1 MTEKTARKEAE
12 KTTLPDML
20 HAASSIALS
29 FIPGAGEL
37 FNACVMAPAERR
49 RNDWIESIE
58 KELYELNTQFS
69 DITERVQ
76 NNEQAISVILTAS
89 PIALKTHNPVK
100 LEALRNIVINAVL
113 HEDYEEYKFQ
123 MFLSFIDD
131 FTEWHIRLLEY
142 FSDPQKA
149 VKKYNANFDLSKQFH
164 CLTME
169 PFKRIYPLMNNS
181 NSYQY
186 LKIIVNDLHSKGLLL
201 CNSDIFSHSYMR
213 NDLYKAGHPYTKRTT
228 DFSDEFLKFIADYK
242 EK

>member
-1 MTEKTARKEAE
+1 MKSTTRKEAE

-20 HAASSIALS
+20 HTASTITLS

-58 KELYELNTQFS
+58 NKLYELSAQFS
-69 DITERVQ
+69 DIIARIQ
-76 NNEQAISVILTAS
+76 NNEQAISVILTTS

-113 HEDYEEYKFQ
+113 QEDYEEYKFQ

-242 EK
+242 EN

>member
-1 MTEKTARKEAE
+1 MTEKTTRKEAE

-49 RNDWIESIE
+49 RNDWIASIE
-58 KELYELNTQFS
+58 KELYELSAQFS

-142 FSDPQKA
+142 FSSPEA
-149 VKKYNANFDLSKQFH
+149 AIKKYNANFDLSKQFH

-181 NSYQY
+181 NYYQY

-228 DFSDEFLKFIADYK
+228 EFGDEFLKFIADYK

>member
-1 MTEKTARKEAE
+1 MTEKTTRKEAE

-49 RNDWIESIE
+49 RNDWIASIE
-58 KELYELNTQFS
+58 KELYELSAQFS

-169 PFKRIYPLMNNS
+169 PFKKIYPLMNNS
-181 NSYQY
+181 NYYQY

-228 DFSDEFLKFIADYK
+228 EFGDEFLKFIADYK

>member
-1 MTEKTARKEAE
+1 MTEKTTRKETE

-37 FNACVMAPAERR
+37 FNACVMAPAVRR

-58 KELYELNTQFS
+58 KELYELSAQFS

-76 NNEQAISVILTAS
+76 KNEQAISVILTAS

>member
-1 MTEKTARKEAE
+1 MTEKTTRKEAE

-58 KELYELNTQFS
+58 KELYELSAQFS
-69 DITERVQ
+69 DITDRVQ

-100 LEALRNIVINAVL
+100 LEALRNIVINAIL

-242 EK
+242 EN

>member
-1 MTEKTARKEAE
+1 MTEKTTRKEAE

-37 FNACVMAPAERR
+37 FNACIMAPAERR

-58 KELYELNTQFS
+58 KELYELNAQFS

-100 LEALRNIVINAVL
+100 LEALRNIVINAIL

-142 FSDPQKA
+142 FSSPEA
-149 VKKYNANFDLSKQFH
+149 AIKKYNANFDLSKQFH

>member
-1 MTEKTARKEAE
+1 MTEKSTRKEAE
-12 KTTLPDML
+12 KTTLPYML

-37 FNACVMAPAERR
+37 FNACIMAPAERR

-58 KELYELNTQFS
+58 KELYELNAQFS

-100 LEALRNIVINAVL
+100 LEALRNIVINAIL

>member
-1 MTEKTARKEAE
+1 MTEKTTRKEAE
-12 KTTLPDML
+12 KTTLSDML

-58 KELYELNTQFS
+58 KELYELSAQFS
-69 DITERVQ
+69 DITDRVQ

-242 EK
+242 EN